1 MIAASAPI
9 HRIDIAFIVCFLF
22 HKGTVLLSSQALSA
36 ANRNQDPASRQESS
50 PNKLIGVNPGCEVT
64 GRQRLGRRSFTSA
77 IKDTPG
83 PGGYTPTCAKTCS
96 VIAPK

>member
-22 HKGTVLLSSQALSA
+22 HKGSGWLSSQALSA
-36 ANRNQDPASRQESS
+36 ANRNQDPCVSSGEFS

-83 PGGYTPTCAKTCS
+83 PGGYTQRARRP
-96 VIAPK
+96 APL